1 MQLCCSAVFVYLLP
15 QTANPKSCSGYL
27 LQISGEHGR
36 GQNIASMRQ
45 AAAKLETYGSH
56 RDEEAGPC
64 LARALTLWQEMSG
77 MLSSESF
84 KDIAEGSGL
93 DLLVKSYVAALARL
107 ATLCDSSGKEILK
120 TILVDHNDATLEK
133 DLIRDIDKKLP
144 IKTAHLKAAGDSLV
158 ALNFVK
164 GLKGQIV
171 ERKPEALVKHLGD
184 FVRAYSLDIDILATF
199 MDTAPAVHEAY
210 IEDFVTA
217 TEAVVDNFKEMLE
230 KLKDPLER
238 CKCFPQFDLNVRCS
252 GCLIAYLKLCLL
264 YDSCH
269 CLTACCWL
277 E

>member
-1 MQLCCSAVFVYLLP
+1 LRLCCRAVFVDLLP
-15 QTANPKSCSGYL
+15 QTTNPKSCSGYL
-27 LQISGEHGR
+27 RQISTSDEHGK
-36 GQNIASMRQ
+36 QLVSLRQ
-45 AAAKLETYGSH
+45 AAAKLDTYGSH
-56 RDEEAGPC
+56 GDEEAGPR
-64 LARALTLWQEMSG
+64 LALALALWQDMSG
-77 MLSSESF
+77 MLSDQSF
-84 KDIAEGSGL
+84 KDISEGSGL
-93 DLLVKSYVAALARL
+93 DLLAKSYVAALDRL
-107 ATLCDSSGKEILK
+107 AKLCDCEGKEILK
-120 TILVDHNDATLEK
+120 TILAGHNDDTLEK